1 MKTLASVL
9 VVASVILIGCTGE
22 TTTSTFDCAA
32 HLAEEGAMSSP
43 STGPNVTMQEGSGFG
58 RDLLSKYTSF
68 ALTTDLSVLSEN
80 ECKMLPHL
88 FAAAQEMD
96 EIFWLQAYG
105 DKEALLSSIEDP
117 ALREF
122 AKINYGPWDRI
133 DGNNSFVDG
142 FGAKPEG
149 SNLYPADMSKSEFE
163 AAAALDPALKGLY
176 TVVVRD
182 ADERLK
188 AIPYHE
194 AFAGQMGRAAGHLRA
209 AAELADDAGLK
220 NYLSF
225 RADALESSDYQASDF
240 AWMDMKTNQIEFVVG
255 PIETYE
261 DALFG
266 QKAAAEAFILI
277 KDMAWSERLS
287 RYAAL
292 LPQLQVGLPVS
303 DEYKQ
308 ESPGTDS
315 DLNAY
320 DVIYYA
326 GDTNAG
332 SKTIAINLPNDE
344 KVQLEKGT
352 RRLQL
357 KNSMQAKFEKI
368 LVPIAEELIA
378 EDQRANVTFDAFF
391 GNTMFHE
398 VAHGLGIKNTINGK
412 GTVREALKEH
422 YSALEEG
429 KADILG
435 LYMVKSLIESVDYEA
450 NVQDHMATFLAGI
463 FRSVRFGASSAHGR
477 ANMIRFNFFKEMG
490 AFTRDEAT
498 GTYRAD
504 YDKMIVAMEA
514 LTARILQLQ
523 GDGDY
528 KGVVA
533 FIDKYGQVGSEL
545 QADLDRLSDA
555 GIPVDIVFEQG
566 LAVVGGAAN

>member
-1 MKTLASVL
+1 MKALTATFATLTL
-9 VVASVILIGCTGE
+9 LLIGCTGG
-22 TTTSTFDCAA
+22 TTTSTFDCAEF
-32 HLAEEGAMSSP
+32 LAQEGSMRSSN
-43 STGPNVTMQEGSGFG
+43 SSPNVTMQEGSGFG

-68 ALTTDLSVLSEN
+68 ALTTDLSVLSDN

-88 FAAAQEMD
+88 FAAAEEMD
-96 EIFWLQAYG
+96 AIFWLQAYG

-149 SNLYPADMSKSEFE
+149 SNLYPADMSKAEFE
-163 AAAALDPALKGLY
+163 AAAALDPTLSGLY

-182 ADERLK
+182 AKERLK

-194 AFAGQMGRAAGHLRA
+194 AFAEQMSRAASHLRA
-209 AAELADDAGLK
+209 ASELADDAGLK
-220 NYLSF
+220 NYLSL
-225 RADALESSDYQASDF
+225 RADALETSDYQASDF

-266 QKAAAEAFILI
+266 QKAAAEAFVLI

-303 DEYKQ
+303 DKYKQ
-308 ESPGTDS
+308 ETPGTDS

-368 LVPIAEELIA
+368 LVPISDVLIA
-378 EDQRANVTFDAFF
+378 EDQRGNISFDAFF

-398 VAHGLGIKNTINGK
+398 VAHGLGIKNTVNGK

-435 LYMVKSLIESVDYEA
+435 LYMVKSLIESGDYEA
-450 NVQDHMATFLAGI
+450 NVEDHMATFLAGI

-490 AFTRDEAT
+490 AFSRDAAT

-504 YDKMIVAMEA
+504 YEKMVVAMEA

-528 KGVVA
+528 KGVAA
-533 FIDKYGQVGSEL
+533 FVEKYGQVGQEL

-555 GIPVDIVFEQG
+555 GIPVDIVFDQG
-566 LAVVGGAAN
+566 LSVLGAAAQ